1 LIILF
6 LLCFIPLGCE
16 DDEVANS
23 DTTVSAKSGYI
34 YAPLEPEK
42 DKNGMA
48 IGLIALEQSVAPKD
62 YQPVKNAYVSI
73 GTSRSKTDEKG
84 YFNISGL
91 QPGEHEMLVS
101 ATGYI
106 PVVQLT
112 AVAGSSTATIA
123 IDTMKIIPQEP
134 LVIVN
139 DMLQV
144 TAVGKE
150 MSGKFIPLNAI
161 TWSVFSE
168 EDDKQDKASI
178 TNTGIFSATEA
189 GVFKVIAASGTYNAS
204 TEVTVLSPADAS
216 TSTLT
221 GEVTL
226 SSGSPVEG
234 ATVIVSGT
242 HLMTKTD
249 EEGDYSILN
258 VPADVSL
265 TVFVIKNHTLIGS
278 APVSMEK
285 WKEKSLDI
293 LASSDPPPVAE
304 GEDDDFEMGQE
315 NQLTTG
321 SLVGYVYIPADTEV
335 KEEVKEEVSDDTNKE
350 TLVSITV
357 SQSAT
362 VPDGYMAL
370 SGAKV
375 IFENDPTIYSVTSTD
390 GGFTLDNIPCKK
402 DGEPYFV
409 AVVMDGYVTT
419 RVPVLFTG
427 KYPTGIVTSIKI
439 YPENPIVYLESSF
452 EFKPVFYSREGEI
465 IETSR
470 VDWSVEGDVGTIDPN
485 SGLFTPSRVG
495 TGTVIVTYGDITERK
510 KNQEAI
516 RKAKEEAEK
525 SDRLKSEF
533 LAQMSHEIRSP
544 INTILSFAG
553 LIKEE
558 LYNSTPDEMK
568 ISFVGI
574 ENAGKRIIRTID
586 LILNMS
592 EIQIGTYEP
601 YYRQINIFKD
611 VLEKLYLEFKTNASN
626 KGLEL
631 NLINKVS
638 YSEVYIIGDEYTIV
652 QIFENL
658 VNNAVKYTSKGF
670 ISIILD
676 YHANKKDLIVE
687 IKDSGIG
694 ISEEYL
700 PSLFKPFGQE
710 EQGYTRRYE
719 GNGLGLAL
727 VKKYCEINKLD
738 IEVESIKG
746 KGSTFRVIFKEFS
759 FKPMEKTY
767 GEN

>member
-1 LIILF
+1 MCKKNLCFSLIMLF

-23 DTTVSAKSGYI
+23 DATVSAKSGYI
-34 YAPLEPEK
+34 YAPVEPEI

-73 GTSRSKTDEKG
+73 GISRSKTDEKG

-189 GVFKVIAASGTYNAS
+189 GNFKVIAASGTYNAS

-226 SSGSPVEG
+226 SSGSPVED

-249 EEGDYSILN
+249 EDGDYSILN

-293 LASSDPPPVAE
+293 LASSDPLPVAE
-304 GEDDDFEMGQE
+304 GEEGDVEIGQE
-315 NQLTTG
+315 NKLTTG
-321 SLVGYVYIPADTEV
+321 SLLGYVYVPADTEV
-335 KEEVKEEVSDDTNKE
+335 KEGDSDDTNKE
-350 TLVSITV
+350 TMVSITV
-357 SQSAT
+357 SQLAT
-362 VPDGYMAL
+362 VPDGYIAL

-409 AVVMDGYVTT
+409 AVVMEGYVTT

-510 KNQEAI
+510 NFTI
-516 RKAKEEAEK
+516 VAKEEGGKLSGLVTDEENKPVEGAFVILDNYPWMAITDEK
-525 SDRLKSEF
+525 GAYE
-533 LAQMSHEIRSP
+533 
-544 INTILSFAG
+544 
-553 LIKEE
+553 
-558 LYNSTPDEMK
+558 
-568 ISFVGI
+568 ISFVPTDEKISVTVKINGKKCGSAIAAVSRGDMATEDIAIVLPVI
-574 ENAGKRIIRTID
+574 EEET
-586 LILNMS
+586 
-592 EIQIGTYEP
+592 
-601 YYRQINIFKD
+601 
-611 VLEKLYLEFKTNASN
+611 
-626 KGLEL
+626 
-631 NLINKVS
+631 
-638 YSEVYIIGDEYTIV
+638 
-652 QIFENL
+652 
-658 VNNAVKYTSKGF
+658 AVT
-670 ISIILD
+670 
-676 YHANKKDLIVE
+676 
-687 IKDSGIG
+687 
-694 ISEEYL
+694 
-700 PSLFKPFGQE
+700 E
-710 EQGYTRRYE
+710 EQENIADTPPVSISPENPSSNTSIGVVPDSNSVSEADTE
-719 GNGLGLAL
+719 GG
-727 VKKYCEINKLD
+727 E
-738 IEVESIKG
+738 
-746 KGSTFRVIFKEFS
+746 
-759 FKPMEKTY
+759 
-767 GEN
+767 GENNREEFPRWPEENESPDTHGDNSPEEFPRWPGATPANN